1 MPGAGRLLVRVHGRT
16 HSSLLRVVSVAISLS
31 RWQHRGGRSR
41 EDGFVEA
48 VGSCRSDH
56 VPVFDRRSLGRHTH
70 ASSSSRLPKASR
82 TCGSSKSSRSIRR
95 LSPRAIRVD
104 SVCVGKSVLRADRA
118 RLTRP
123 SRARRPA
130 GGYVAFPRR
139 VERDHAS
146 RADVCLCRRR
156 ESPRRH
162 ESEPTRGGRAGTDTG
177 GGDGASGHGVLP
189 DREPCPCAT
198 FISALNRPKH
208 PACGRDWRTP
218 LGSGPNFDRGRV
230 ADASSSDRSRVADGS
245 QTGRS
250 RGRTASQS
258 GITLGPSVVVRPG
271 DSPALR
277 FTSPPIHHLRRS
289 NSPSLRFTSPLT
301 HHPSPIPRARLRNVS
316 AARSDPDRRRSSIYI
331 SISWIASDT
340 RQTQIGRLSP

>member
-16 HSSLLRVVSVAISLS
+16 HSSLLRVVSLAISIS

-123 SRARRPA
+123 SRARRLA
-130 GGYVAFPRR
+130 GGCVAFPRR

-156 ESPRRH
+156 GSPRRH
-162 ESEPTRGGRAGTDTG
+162 ESEPTCGDKRGPIPGAARAGTASYPTASRAHAPRSSPRSTG
-177 GGDGASGHGVLP
+177 LNIPRVDETGAHRSGAV
-189 DREPCPCAT
+189 R
-198 FISALNRPKH
+198 ISIAGESQTHHVRI
-208 PACGRDWRTP
+208 A
-218 LGSGPNFDRGRV
+218 
-230 ADASSSDRSRVADGS
+230 AGS
-245 QTGRS
+245 QSRPNCVAVGDHARSLGRRS
-250 RGRTASQS
+250 TR
-258 GITLGPSVVVRPG
+258 
-271 DSPALR
+271 R
-277 FTSPPIHHLRRS
+277 FTSPPIYQ
-289 NSPSLRFTSPLT
+289 PSDLPALRFTTYAAPT
-301 HHPSPIPRARLRNVS
+301 HHLSDSPAL
-316 AARSDPDRRRSSIYI
+316 
-331 SISWIASDT
+331 
-340 RQTQIGRLSP
+340 